1 MRTNKMGEHKME
13 NKPVCIPLAA
23 GVIALLLASS
33 AFAGEGFGTFR
44 KRTASL
50 ERTTPP
56 VVRIDGTKIAVTA
69 KAQTADRSGLA
80 DSLASLLE
88 SKLLN
93 ADPRLSS
100 ASNNPDTLIEATIVD
115 SQGSEH
121 SENRVEN
128 RIVENG
134 VDGKGRKQYRNAQFN
149 VSYKV
154 IKYHLGVAYKV
165 QDVRSHKNLYANTL
179 SLNLGGDYREGVGAP
194 EISTLQSQGIETIA
208 HDIAQRLTPSTE
220 QIGVLLPRGSL
231 DDIANLAE
239 AKLWNKY
246 LEALESM
253 PQKAKAEDESYRQ
266 YALGLSHEALG
277 YSAENP
283 ETALKYLQQAS
294 IHYNNAL
301 AANPKEKYF
310 SLPYDRLN
318 FSFLPGVKTTTET
331 FAAPPERVRT
341 ALIRY
346 QRTKEFQT
354 DSGPGAAGGS
364 KSLSSTNTAVA
375 VDNAS
380 VIDMV
385 KAGLGDE
392 VILTSLTSAER
403 TDFDVSPHGLI
414 ELSQAKVSKKVIQQI
429 QVLSKRQK
437 KR

>member
-1 MRTNKMGEHKME
+1 ME
-13 NKPVCIPLAA
+13 TKPIRIPLAA
-23 GVIALLLASS
+23 GVAVLLLASS
-33 AFAGEGFGTFR
+33 AFAGEGFGTFK
-44 KRTASL
+44 KRTTTL
-50 ERTTPP
+50 ERTIPP

-69 KAQTADRSGLA
+69 KAQGADRSGLA

-93 ADPRLSS
+93 ADPRFSS
-100 ASNNPDTLIEATIVD
+100 ASGNPDTLVEVTIVEN
-115 SQGSEH
+115 QGSEG
-121 SENRVEN
+121 SEHRTEN

-134 VDGKGRKQYRNAQFN
+134 VDGKGRKQYRNTQ
-149 VSYKV
+149 VSVTYKIV
-154 IKYHLGVAYKV
+154 KYHLGVAYKV
-165 QDVRSHKNLYANTL
+165 QDVRTHASLYANTL

-194 EISTLQSQGIETIA
+194 EISALQSQGAETMAHSIA
-208 HDIAQRLTPSTE
+208 VRLTPSTE
-220 QIGVLLPRGSL
+220 QVGVLLPRGSL
-231 DDIANLAE
+231 DDIANLGE

-253 PQKAKAEDESYRQ
+253 SPKAKPEDESYRQ
-266 YALGLSHEALG
+266 YALGLSYEALG

-310 SLPYDRLN
+310 SLPYSKLN
-318 FSFLPGVKTTTET
+318 FNFSLIPGGKMATTET

-346 QRTKEFQT
+346 QRTKELQT
-354 DSGPGAAGGS
+354 DPGPVAAGGS
-364 KSLSSTNTAVA
+364 KSLSASSSMAAA
-375 VDNAS
+375 VDNAA

-385 KAGLGDE
+385 RAGLEDE

-414 ELSQAKVSKKVIQQI
+414 DLSQAKVSKRIIQQI
-429 QVLSKRQK
+429 QTLAKKQK
-437 KR
+437 KQ

>member
-1 MRTNKMGEHKME
+1 MGEHKM
-13 NKPVCIPLAA
+13 KTSPFCIPFAA
-23 GVIALLLASS
+23 GVCALLLASS
-33 AFAGEGFGTFR
+33 AFAGEGFGTFK
-44 KRTASL
+44 KRTATL

-56 VVRIDGTKIAVTA
+56 AVRIDGTKIAVKA
-69 KAQTADRSGLA
+69 KAQAADRSGMA

-100 ASNNPDTLIEATIVD
+100 ASSSPDTLIEVTIVEN
-115 SQGSEH
+115 QGSEH

-134 VDGKGRKQYRNAQFN
+134 VDGKGRKQYKSAQFN
-149 VSYKV
+149 VTYKIV
-154 IKYHLGVAYKV
+154 KYHLGVAYKV
-165 QDVRSHKNLYANTL
+165 QDVRTHKSLYANTL

-194 EISTLQSQGIETIA
+194 EISALQSQGTESVA
-208 HDIAQRLTPSTE
+208 HSVALRLTPSTE

-253 PQKAKAEDESYRQ
+253 PPKAKSEDESYRQ

-277 YSAENP
+277 YGAEDP
-283 ETALKYLQQAS
+283 ATALKYLQQAS
-294 IHYNNAL
+294 IHYNDAL

-310 SLPYDRLN
+310 SLPYDKLN
-318 FSFLPGVKTTTET
+318 FSFLPGVKSTTET

-341 ALIRY
+341 ALVKY
-346 QRTKEFQT
+346 QRTKELQS
-354 DSGPGAAGGS
+354 DPGSAAAGGS
-364 KSLSSTNTAVA
+364 KSLPADKAEA
-375 VDNAS
+375 VDNAA
-380 VIDMV
+380 VIDMA
-385 KAGLGDE
+385 KAGLGDDL
-392 VILTSLTSAER
+392 ILTSLTSAER

-414 ELSQAKVSKKVIQQI
+414 ELSQGKVSKKVIQQM
-429 QVLSKRQK
+429 QALAKKQK
-437 KR
+437 KQ